1 MTARGDEFAEFASAN
16 REALMRSASLLVGDR
31 HAGEDLVQD
40 ALVRLYQ
47 AWSRVRPETALA
59 YARQI
64 MVNLAKDTYR
74 ARSRRPQT
82 VGIDD
87 PSWARRDEPVSTD
100 AFAGVDDRDDIVR
113 RLAMLAPRERTMVVM
128 RFYFDYTEARV
139 AKELGVSVGTVK
151 STTSRALAKLHAT
164 DDARSHSL
172 GGGR

>member
-1 MTARGDEFAEFASAN
+1 MTPRDDEFADFASAN

-74 ARSRRPQT
+74 ARSRRPHT

-87 PSWARRDEPVSTD
+87 PSWARRDEPVSED
-100 AFAGVDDRDDIVR
+100 AFAGVEDRDDIVR
-113 RLAMLAPRERTMVVM
+113 RLASLAPRERTMVVM
-128 RFYFDYTEARV
+128 RYYFDYTEARV
-139 AKELGVSVGTVK
+139 AKELGVTVGTVK
-151 STTSRALAKLHAT
+151 STTSRALAKLHA
-164 DDARSHSL
+164 ARTSDNPL